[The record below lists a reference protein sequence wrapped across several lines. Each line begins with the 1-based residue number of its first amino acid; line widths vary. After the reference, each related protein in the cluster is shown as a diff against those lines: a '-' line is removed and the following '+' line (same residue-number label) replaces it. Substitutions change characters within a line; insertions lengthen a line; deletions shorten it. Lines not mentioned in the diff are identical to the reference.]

1 MLGTISTIK
10 LCDMTALLSFRG
22 KFQTLEV
29 SRATLVILGTRDSL
43 LHRSASHGGGY
54 TSRGVYQSR
63 TIQVAPVC
71 IVKLQITSNTG
82 RMIHG
87 RQILTARSCG

>member
-1 MLGTISTIK
+1 MLGTISTISKIK

-43 LHRSASHGGGY
+43 LHRSASHGEGGWVHEP
-54 TSRGVYQSR
+54 RGV
-63 TIQVAPVC
+63 PVQDHPGC
-71 IVKLQITSNTG
+71 TSLH
-82 RMIHG
+82 R
-87 RQILTARSCG
+87 